1 MERSLVALLTV
12 VVFAAAPA
20 QAKIVDLTASPNPA
34 SRGSNVRHTVSIGA
48 PVRLDLYVSAVGFD
62 RPGIGTLPPGSWTYR
77 CCPSQTSGTAAWFYR
92 STNVVRPGEYRFG
105 ALARTRGLFLSTAWT
120 TAGSASVWI
129 RIT

>member
-1 MERSLVALLTV
+1 MALLTV

-20 QAKIVDLTASPNPA
+20 QAKIVDLTASPSPQA
-34 SRGSNVRHTVSIGA
+34 GVRTSDTVSIGA